1 MLTDYL
7 AHYGYAV
14 IAIGAFL
21 EGETILLLAGYAAE
35 QGFFDLR
42 LVVPLGFVGAF
53 AGDQFWFYLAR
64 RHGSRWLAGRPDLLA
79 KATTAKRL
87 IERHATLFI
96 LSFRFII
103 GLRNLGAVAV
113 ALSDITTRRFV
124 VLNALAALLWSIL
137 VIGAG
142 YLFGEA
148 AAAMLDRVEG
158 IEKQL
163 LAIGG
168 LLAFAAIASILLRR
182 WLMAKLK

>member
-1 MLTDYL
+1 
-7 AHYGYAV
+7 
-14 IAIGAFL
+14 
-21 EGETILLLAGYAAE
+21 
-35 QGFFDLR
+35 
-42 LVVPLGFVGAF
+42 
-53 AGDQFWFYLAR
+53 
-64 RHGSRWLAGRPDLLA
+64 
-79 KATTAKRL
+79 
-87 IERHATLFI
+87 
-96 LSFRFII
+96 
-103 GLRNLGAVAV
+103 
-113 ALSDITTRRFV
+113 

>member
-1 MLTDYL
+1 MLADYL
-7 AHYGYAV
+7 AQYGYFA

-35 QGFFDLR
+35 QGVFDLR
-42 LVVPLGFVGAF
+42 VVMPLGFIGAF
-53 AGDQFWFYLAR
+53 AGDQFWFYRAR
-64 RHGSRWLAGRPDLLA
+64 RHGSHWLARRPDLLA

-87 IERHATLFI
+87 IESHATLFI

-113 ALSDITTRRFV
+113 ALSDVTTRRFV
-124 VLNALAALLWSIL
+124 VLNALAALLWSVL

-148 AAAMLDRVEG
+148 AAAMLVRLEG
-158 IEKQL
+158 VEKQL

-168 LLAFAAIASILLRR
+168 LLAGAGIASIVLRR